1 MTSQRHVQAATHQ
14 RVHEP
19 RSVRHDGLGGG
30 EDVDLAVRVQS
41 LPAVTQR
48 AVHADPRHAVPAA
61 AHDVTQAHS

>member
-1 MTSQRHVQAATHQ
+1 MTSERFTQAATHQ